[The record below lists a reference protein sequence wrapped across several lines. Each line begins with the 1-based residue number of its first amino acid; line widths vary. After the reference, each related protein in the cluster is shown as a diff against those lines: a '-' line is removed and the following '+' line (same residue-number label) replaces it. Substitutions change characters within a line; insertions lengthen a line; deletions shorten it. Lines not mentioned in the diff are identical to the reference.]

1 MGKAEKLRQSIRS
14 MLDSGRFPNGSRLPP
29 ERELALE
36 FDVSRSLLRRVLDL
50 LEAEGRIWRHVGQ
63 GTFVGSRPANTS
75 TDLALISSLT
85 SPAEVMEVRLVLEPR
100 MARLAALRA
109 NAEDIE
115 HLRYC
120 LERTETSPNYANY
133 GRWDATLHRAIAAAA
148 RNVLMLALFDA
159 VNSVRQQPGW
169 ASLWQ
174 SALTPERQT
183 TYKNEHHAIVD
194 AIARR
199 DGSGAEAAMR
209 KHLDTV
215 AHFLSLETGSI
226 SRVS

>member
-1 MGKAEKLRQSIRS
+1 MKAEKLRQSLKA

-29 ERELALE
+29 ERELAVELQ
-36 FDVSRSLLRRVLDL
+36 VSRSLLRRVLDF

-100 MARLAALRA
+100 MARLASLRA

-120 LERTETSPNYANY
+120 LERTETAPNYANY

-169 ASLWQ
+169 TSLWQ
-174 SALTPERQT
+174 SALTPERQA
-183 TYKNEHHAIVD
+183 TYAKEHNDVVE

-199 DGSGAEAAMR
+199 DGLAAETAMR
-209 KHLDTV
+209 DHLNTV
-215 AHFLSLETGSI
+215 SHFLSLETGSL
-226 SRVS
+226 SRAS